1 LKAAVE
7 GVVVHFAVVVEAAVV
22 VVVVVVVVA
31 EAAVAAV
38 DVTQRCNL
46 SWSRLH
52 GACLSPPHPVS
63 NAVSTRVFVVVVVVV
78 VAAAAA
84 EAYADS
90 VKLEAGAAADGNC
103 PRWRMDMEL
112 TPHFEADPGFLILMN
127 TVP

>member
-7 GVVVHFAVVVEAAVV
+7 GVVVHFAVVVEAAAVV
-22 VVVVVVVVA
+22 VVVVV

-63 NAVSTRVFVVVVVVV
+63 NAVSTRVFVVVVVVA
-78 VAAAAA
+78 AAAAA